1 VDTLKKILFLFSF
14 SEKQKLFLLIF
25 LTIIMALT
33 DMIGIA
39 SILPFIGLLTN
50 PNLIETN
57 NVISTLYKYGNFNN
71 FYEFIFIIGLVIF
84 VLFILSLIIKTIT
97 IYFQL
102 RFGLMREY
110 TISKYLVEGY
120 IKQPYSWFLNQNSS
134 NLSKNILSEVSKV
147 VSGCILPFI
156 ELFSQSIVTT
166 VILAMLLFID
176 FTLTINI
183 ALIFG
188 FLYFFIF
195 RIVRKFLDKI
205 GIQRLEA
212 NKSRFKL
219 ISEIFGGFKEIKLG
233 AFEKYFLKKFSQ
245 PAKIYSKNLA
255 YSEITARV
263 PRFVLEAF
271 AFGGMLLITLF
282 LIKSN
287 DNFISIIP
295 IIALYAFAGYRLMP
309 AVQSVYFSYAQI
321 RFSKPALD
329 LLYKDI
335 SYLKLAISEK
345 QINLKSDFKF
355 KDEIILSNINF
366 SHLNSDKFKL
376 SDINLNIPIK
386 NTIGIVGETGSGKS
400 TIANILL
407 GLLIPDRGFLKID
420 EKIIDKTNL
429 RSWQKVTGYVP
440 QQIFLTDDTVA
451 ANIAFGSTKDE
462 IDYNRLRQVADIA
475 NIRDFIENEMP
486 KQYETKIGEN
496 GVRISGGQRQRIGI
510 ARALY
515 YKPQFLIFDEATSSL
530 DNISEKL
537 IIDSIF
543 NIRNQT
549 TVLMIAHRLSTI
561 KLCQKIY
568 HVSEGKIINSGSF
581 NELLEKDKKFKKMIN
596 I

>member
-1 VDTLKKILFLFSF
+1 VISLKKILFLFSF

-25 LTIIMALT
+25 LTIIMALM

-57 NVISTLYKYGNFNN
+57 NIISTIYKYGNFDNS
-71 FYEFIFIIGLVIF
+71 YEFLFFIGLAIFI
-84 VLFILSLIIKTIT
+84 LFIISLIFKVTT

-134 NLSKNILSEVSKV
+134 DLSKNILSEVSKV
-147 VSGCILPFI
+147 VSGCVLPFI
-156 ELFSQSIVTT
+156 ELISQSIVTI
-166 VILAMLLFID
+166 VILSMLLFID

-183 ALIFG
+183 GLIFG

-205 GIQRLEA
+205 GIERLEA

-233 AFEKYFLKKFSQ
+233 GFEKYFLNKFSQ

-263 PRFVLEAF
+263 PRFILEAF
-271 AFGGMLLITLF
+271 AFGGILLITLF
-282 LIKSN
+282 LIKTN
-287 DNFISIIP
+287 DNFISIVP
-295 IIALYAFAGYRLMP
+295 VVALYTFAGYRLMP

-335 SYLKLAISEK
+335 SDLEFSINEK
-345 QINLKSDFKF
+345 KIKF
-355 KDEIILSNINF
+355 KSSFKLEDKIIIENINF
-366 SHLNSDKFKL
+366 SHKNLDKFKL
-376 SDINLNIPIK
+376 SNVNMSIPVK
-386 NTIGIVGETGSGKS
+386 NTIGIVGETGGGKT

-407 GLLIPDRGFLKID
+407 GLLIPDSGFLKID
-420 EKIIDKTNL
+420 GKTIDKTNL

-451 ANIAFGSTKDE
+451 ANIAFGSGKEE

-475 NIRDFIENEMP
+475 NIRDFIENELP

-581 NELLEKDKKFKKMIN
+581 KELSENDEKFKKMIN

>member
-1 VDTLKKILFLFSF
+1 VISLKKILFLFSF

-25 LTIIMALT
+25 LTIIMALM

-57 NVISTLYKYGNFNN
+57 NIISTIYKYGNFDNS
-71 FYEFIFIIGLVIF
+71 YEFLFFIGLAIFI
-84 VLFILSLIIKTIT
+84 LFIISLIFKVTT

-134 NLSKNILSEVSKV
+134 DLSKNILSEVSKV
-147 VSGCILPFI
+147 VSGCVLPFI
-156 ELFSQSIVTT
+156 ELISQSIVTI
-166 VILAMLLFID
+166 VILSMLLFID

-183 ALIFG
+183 GLIFG

-205 GIQRLEA
+205 GIERLET

-233 AFEKYFLKKFSQ
+233 GFEKYFLNKFSQ

-263 PRFVLEAF
+263 PRFILEAF
-271 AFGGMLLITLF
+271 AFGGILLITLF
-282 LIKSN
+282 LIKTN
-287 DNFISIIP
+287 DNFISIVP
-295 IIALYAFAGYRLMP
+295 VVALYTFAGYRLMP

-335 SYLKLAISEK
+335 SDLEFSINEK
-345 QINLKSDFKF
+345 KIKF
-355 KDEIILSNINF
+355 KSSFKLEDKIIIENINF
-366 SHLNSDKFKL
+366 SHKNLDKFKL
-376 SDINLNIPIK
+376 SNVNMSIPVK
-386 NTIGIVGETGSGKS
+386 NTIGIVGETGGGKT

-407 GLLIPDRGFLKID
+407 GLLIPDSGFLKID
-420 EKIIDKTNL
+420 GKTIDKTNL

-451 ANIAFGSTKDE
+451 ANIAFGSGKEE

-475 NIRDFIENEMP
+475 NIRDFIENELP

-581 NELLEKDKKFKKMIN
+581 KELSENDEKFKKMIN

>member
-1 VDTLKKILFLFSF
+1 VISLKKILFLFSF

-25 LTIIMALT
+25 LTIIMALM

-57 NVISTLYKYGNFNN
+57 NIISTIYKYGNFDNS
-71 FYEFIFIIGLVIF
+71 YEFLFFIGLAIFI
-84 VLFILSLIIKTIT
+84 LFIISLIFKVTT

-134 NLSKNILSEVSKV
+134 DLSKNILSEVSKV
-147 VSGCILPFI
+147 VSGCVLPFI
-156 ELFSQSIVTT
+156 ELISQSIVTI
-166 VILAMLLFID
+166 VILSMLLFID

-183 ALIFG
+183 GLIFG

-205 GIQRLEA
+205 GIERLEA

-233 AFEKYFLKKFSQ
+233 GFEKYFLNKFSQ

-263 PRFVLEAF
+263 PRFILEAF
-271 AFGGMLLITLF
+271 AFGGILLITLF
-282 LIKSN
+282 LIKTN
-287 DNFISIIP
+287 DNFISIVP
-295 IIALYAFAGYRLMP
+295 VVALYTFAGYRLMP

-335 SYLKLAISEK
+335 SDLEFSINEK
-345 QINLKSDFKF
+345 KIKF
-355 KDEIILSNINF
+355 KSSFKLEDKIIIENINF
-366 SHLNSDKFKL
+366 SHKNLDKFKL
-376 SDINLNIPIK
+376 SNVNMSIPVK
-386 NTIGIVGETGSGKS
+386 NTIGIVGETGGGKT

-407 GLLIPDRGFLKID
+407 GLLIPDSGFLKID
-420 EKIIDKTNL
+420 GKTIDKTNL

-451 ANIAFGSTKDE
+451 ANIAFGSGKEE

-475 NIRDFIENEMP
+475 NIRDFIENELP

-515 YKPQFLIFDEATSSL
+515 YNPQFLIFDEATSSL

-581 NELLEKDKKFKKMIN
+581 KELSENDEKFKKMIN